1 MTKTVLITGATTGI
15 GYELAKLFAKDKYD
29 LVIIARN
36 GSKLKEV
43 SDELVKDF
51 RVNVKSISKDLS
63 KTLSAEEIYQELN
76 KENINIDVLIN
87 NAGFGSL
94 GAFSESDLSNDLE
107 MIQLNIT
114 SLVVLT
120 KLFMSDMIRNN
131 SGKIMNVASTAAF
144 QPGPFMAIYYATKSF
159 VLHFSEAIAEE
170 LTDTQITVTAL
181 CPGPVITEFQ
191 NRAGI
196 QNTKLVNRKISG
208 LMSAEEVAEIGFK
221 GLMKG
226 KRIVIP
232 GIINKVIPL
241 LVRLSPRKFVAK
253 VAGSLHKE

>member
-51 RVNVKSISKDLS
+51 RVNVKSISKDFS

-87 NAGFGSL
+87 NAGFGNL

-120 KLFMSDMIRNN
+120 KLFMIDMIRNN

-144 QPGPFMAIYYATKSF
+144 QPGPGMAIYYATKSF

-170 LTDTQITVTAL
+170 LTDTEITVTSL

>member
-1 MTKTVLITGATTGI
+1 MTKSVLITGATTGI
-15 GYELAKLFAKDKYD
+15 GYELAKLIAKDKYD
-29 LVIIARN
+29 LVIIARSE
-36 GSKLKEV
+36 SKLKEV
-43 SDELVKDF
+43 SDELIKDYGVK
-51 RVNVKSISKDLS
+51 VKSISKDLS
-63 KTLSAEEIYQELN
+63 KTQSAKEIYEEVR

-94 GAFSESDLSNDLE
+94 GSFADSDLTNDLG
-107 MIQLNIT
+107 MIQVNIS
-114 SLVVLT
+114 SLVILT
-120 KLFMSDMIRNN
+120 KLFLNDMIIKN

-144 QPGPFMAIYYATKSF
+144 QPGPGMAIYYASKSF

-170 LTDTQITVTAL
+170 LIDSKITVTAL
-181 CPGPVITEFQ
+181 CPGPVMTEFQ

-196 QNTKLVNRKISG
+196 QNTKLLNRKISG
-208 LMSAEEVAEIGFK
+208 LMSAEEVAENGYR

-232 GIINKVIPL
+232 GIINKILPFM
-241 LVRLSPRKFVAK
+241 VRFSPRRLVAK